1 MPKPYLQ
8 NKEIWDLSLKFKYY
22 CYFDKKYWKLIDE
35 AENLDWFENI
45 YNKEFYTKYAVDGK
59 SHIENRNQ
67 SEYAKPKNPELQ
79 LPTPTLSA

>member
-1 MPKPYLQ
+1 MPKPFLK

-59 SHIENRNQ
+59 SHIEKRNM
-67 SEYAKPKNPELQ
+67 SMYAKPKNSTSP
-79 LPTPTLSA
+79 LPTPAFGI